1 MVPASRRLY
10 ACTPHMIPTQVHT
23 MEMERSERPRAVTI
37 VGWVWLLAAGLRLL
51 DGLLVLFVWKVGGL
65 ERAIPFMPT
74 VVDMAA
80 IRRFAVPSLVVQ
92 ILLAAPIAWAA
103 FELLRLKSWAR
114 TAIVS
119 ASALGI
125 LGMAALGAYV
135 YASTVRAASAAG
147 VAADQIRAAAIGA
160 AAVITL
166 AGAAFF
172 GTTMFLLSGKSVR
185 RAFGRAS

>member
-1 MVPASRRLY
+1 
-10 ACTPHMIPTQVHT
+10 

-37 VGWVWLLAAGLRLL
+37 VGWVWLLAAASRIL
-51 DGLLVLFVWKVGGL
+51 DGFLALLVWKVGGL
-65 ERAIPFMPT
+65 EREIPFVPS

-92 ILLAAPIAWAA
+92 ILLAAAIAWAA

-114 TAIVS
+114 TAIVA
-119 ASALGI
+119 ASVLGI

-135 YASTVRAASAAG
+135 YSSTVRAASAAG
-147 VAADQIRAAAIGA
+147 VAADQVRAAAIGA
-160 AAVITL
+160 GAVITL
-166 AGAAFF
+166 VGAAFF
-172 GTTMFLLSGKSVR
+172 GTTIFLLSGSSVR